1 MTHEIYINRGRG
13 YEWFA
18 EVDADNL
25 SDAEERL
32 VTIYTTL
39 QPNARRG
46 RYAIRQLGQRS
57 CVLPED
63 WPARRL
69 HLQHKRSPAS

>member
-1 MTHEIYINRGRG
+1 MIHEIYINRGGG

-25 SDAEERL
+25 GDAEERL
-32 VTIYTTL
+32 TKIYSAL
-39 QPNARRG
+39 PPKVRRG
-46 RYAIRQLGQRS
+46 RYAIRQRGQKS

-69 HLQHKRSPAS
+69 RS